1 MAAARKA
8 AVALG
13 RELGS
18 GPADRGRRLRG
29 VWHAVVG
36 AIGTVVELAPHV
48 LHHVGLLA
56 GAGLVAGASGT
67 VAFGLLGFIVS
78 IPFLLRLRH
87 RFDTWWAPAISL
99 AVFVLMFGLSAFVV
113 GPMISGPGELAEDP
127 PAAPLRLT
135 QNTIP
140 EPDEPR
146 PNHATSISGSLASP

>member
-1 MAAARKA
+1 MPAVGPSHLACVTLASRTCIAILERSLQMAAARKA
-8 AVALG
+8 AVVALG

-36 AIGTVVELAPHV
+36 AIGTVVGLAPHV

-78 IPFLLRLRH
+78 IPSSCDCGTASIRGGR
-87 RFDTWWAPAISL
+87 
-99 AVFVLMFGLSAFVV
+99 
-113 GPMISGPGELAEDP
+113 
-127 PAAPLRLT
+127 
-135 QNTIP
+135 
-140 EPDEPR
+140 PR
-146 PNHATSISGSLASP
+146 LASPCSCSCSGCRRSWWVP